1 MPVEI
6 RLNLTALNL
15 RAESAFKETV
25 TEYAQRAQEAFAL
38 PDWAWS
44 GTTRRRNGEVAGS
57 PRNVVDSGALRDS
70 QQRPDIVGLKARITW
85 DSDHAAP
92 VFLGA
97 VYRKRRYSLP
107 ARNLPL
113 HVVRTM
119 NFPEVFMRH
128 FNL

>member
-6 RLNLTALNL
+6 RLNLTTLNL
-15 RAESAFKETV
+15 KAEVAFKETV
-25 TEYAQRAQEAFAL
+25 TEYAQRAQEAFVL
-38 PDWAWS
+38 PNWAWS
-44 GTTRRRNGEVAGS
+44 GTTHRRNGEVAGS
-57 PRNVVDSGALRDS
+57 PRNLVDSGALRDS
-70 QQRPDIVGLKARITW
+70 QQRPDIEGLKARITW

-128 FNL
+128 FG